1 MNRNFKGGEEESPG
15 WHSGCKDGPGP
26 PKDAPVRK
34 GHKLLQGG
42 GEERG
47 RQQPEVRHGRV
58 ADEAETVRKV
68 GAYDRGS
75 SGDGGATG
83 MTFYMNS
90 LHFSNQR
97 AMALYTCVDKDY
109 EK

>member
-1 MNRNFKGGEEESPG
+1 MCTPVIMNWHFKGGEEKSPG

-34 GHKLLQGG
+34 GHQLLQGG

-58 ADEAETVRKV
+58 ADEAEAVRKV
-68 GAYDRGS
+68 GADHRGCF
-75 SGDGGATG
+75 GDGGSAG
-83 MTFYMNS
+83 MQFYMNYS
-90 LHFSNQR
+90 FQ
-97 AMALYTCVDKDY
+97 
-109 EK
+109 EKILANH